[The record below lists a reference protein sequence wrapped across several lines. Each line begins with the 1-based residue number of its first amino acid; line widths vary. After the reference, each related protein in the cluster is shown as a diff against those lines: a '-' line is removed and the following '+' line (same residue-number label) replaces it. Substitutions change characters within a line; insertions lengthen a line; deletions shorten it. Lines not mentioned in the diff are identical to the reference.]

1 MISIAVLDDYQRCAP
16 RFADWD
22 ALDATVTFFSEP
34 LPSDRL
40 PEVLAGF
47 DVLVLMRERTPL
59 GASVLQQLPR
69 LRLVVTTG
77 MRNASLDV
85 AYLREHGVEVC
96 GTEAISAEAGVSPPT
111 EIAWALIFAA
121 VTQLPAEDRFV
132 RTGRWQHGLP
142 GRLAGRTLGL
152 VGLGRLGAEMIGP
165 ARAFGMDVL
174 AWSPNLKADRAA
186 ALGVRKVLKTE
197 LLAESDVVSIHLVL
211 SDSTRGLITADDLAA
226 MKSTAVLVNTARG
239 PIVDEAALVDALRD
253 GTIAGAGLDVYDAEP
268 LPAGHPL
275 RGLDNVVLSPHL
287 GYVEESSLRRW
298 YAQVVED
305 IAAFQAGSPLRTVNK
320 LPRIVK

>member
-1 MISIAVLDDYQRCAP
+1 MMRIAVLDDYQRCAP
-16 RFADWD
+16 GFADW
-22 ALDATVTFFSEP
+22 ASLDAEVTFFGEP
-34 LPSDRL
+34 VPGDRL
-40 PEVLAGF
+40 PEVLAEF

-59 GASVLQQLPR
+59 ARSVLQQLPR

-96 GTEAISAEAGVSPPT
+96 GTDAISNEIGVSPPT
-111 EIAWALIFAA
+111 EIAWALIFSA

-132 RTGRWQHGLP
+132 RTGHWQRGLP

-152 VGLGRLGAEMIGP
+152 VGLGRLGAEMIQP

-186 ALGVRKVLKTE
+186 ALGVRQVPKKE

-211 SDSTRGLITADDLAA
+211 SDSTRGLITAHDLAA
-226 MKSTAVLVNTARG
+226 MKPTAVLINTARG
-239 PIVDEAALVDALRD
+239 PIVDETALVAALRAK
-253 GTIAGAGLDVYDAEP
+253 TIAGAGLDVYDVEP
-268 LPAGHPL
+268 LPDGHPL
-275 RGLDNVVLSPHL
+275 QALDNVVLSPHL

-305 IAAFQAGSPLRTVNK
+305 IAAFQAGSPLRAVNQ
-320 LPRIVK
+320 